1 MDEPT
6 RDEVRSAILNP
17 LTVTEVTRCRAAAQA
32 LAGEPWAAPLLA
44 LVGPDTTWTRERA
57 GLLLELR
64 LAGELAGRGITPRYE
79 EAGEGGKSIDF
90 AFEHGGFTWM
100 VEVVGP
106 RASEAVASTLVHD
119 PEVRVW
125 QMSLSS
131 ENLDQRQTHGG
142 ELIRL
147 QGLIGEKALKF
158 PPVEAGRVHVV
169 FADTRLIGITGVDA
183 DDARQLAYGP
193 AKVAAPLVNYFMG
206 QPVRGMFELDT
217 PLRDAARLRQRVHFV
232 LLSGDTAY
240 GSDTLLGDT
249 LTLEN
254 PHLILGGPITAVLHS
269 WTGASLPPAVHKTV
283 VSCTPTVAKSR

>member
-6 RDEVRSAILNP
+6 HEELRGAILNP
-17 LTVTEVTRCRAAAQA
+17 LTVPEVERCRIAARA
-32 LAGEPWAAPLLA
+32 LAGASWAAPLLA

-64 LAGELAGRGITPRYE
+64 LAGELVGLGIAPRYE
-79 EAGEGGKSIDF
+79 EGGEGARSIDF
-90 AFEHGGFTWM
+90 AFEHGGFTWL

-119 PEVRVW
+119 PEVRAW

-131 ENLDQRQTHGG
+131 DNEDQRQTHGG

-147 QGLIGEKALKF
+147 QQLIAGKTLKF
-158 PPVEAGRVHVV
+158 PPIMAGRMHVV

-232 LLSGDTAY
+232 LLSGDKDY
-240 GSDTLLGDT
+240 GADTLLGDA
-249 LTLEN
+249 LILEN
-254 PHLILGGPITAVLHS
+254 PHLALGGDITAALRS
-269 WTGASLPPAVHKTV
+269 WTGGAGLGLPP
-283 VSCTPTVAKSR
+283 SSGCL